1 VGRERWVVIFASV
14 AVLVFT
20 RLPAVIGQDDGDLRR
35 SLAGFL
41 RTQDMVIDTVPD
53 LYPGGYARISIHARS
68 ANMGGMVVDDV
79 WVQLIGVSLDPAALQ
94 QGKFR
99 VMDYRGT
106 AIHGQVGVRRLQ
118 EYFTAG
124 GAIKDLQLWSDGASL
139 YGEGSFPYEGVTI
152 RVWLKGQFSVDGSK
166 EVHFHIE
173 NMTVD
178 GFPLFS
184 PIIRVLE
191 DKINPVLSQRDWPV
205 TFKLKSLQMT
215 KEGFVL
221 SSQPDA
227 LAPCTF
233 CLRTDESGS
242 RP

>member
-1 VGRERWVVIFASV
+1 MGMARWVVITAAV
-14 AVLVFT
+14 AALVVA
-20 RLPAVIGQDDGDLRR
+20 RLPAAIGQDDGELRR
-35 SLAGFL
+35 SFGAFL
-41 RTQDMVIDTVPD
+41 RTQDMVIDSVPD
-53 LYPGGYARISIHARS
+53 LYPGGYARISLHARN
-68 ANMGGMVVDDV
+68 ANLGGMVVDDV
-79 WVQLIGVSLDPAALQ
+79 WVRLIGVSLDPAALQ
-94 QGKFR
+94 KGQLR
-99 VMDYRGT
+99 VVDYRGT

-118 EYFTAG
+118 DFFTA
-124 GAIKDLQLWSDGASL
+124 AIKDLRVWSDGVSL
-139 YGEGSFPYEGVTI
+139 YVEGSLPYEGVSL
-152 RVWLKGQFSVDGSK
+152 RVWLKGQFSVDGTK
-166 EVHFHIE
+166 DVHFHIE

-178 GFPLFS
+178 GFPVFS

-205 TFKLKSLQMT
+205 TFTLKSLQMT

-233 CLRTDESGS
+233 CLQSDESVS

>member
-1 VGRERWVVIFASV
+1 MARERWVIITAAVAALIFA
-14 AVLVFT
+14 
-20 RLPAVIGQDDGDLRR
+20 RLPAAIGQDDGELRR
-35 SLAGFL
+35 SFGAFL
-41 RTQDMVIDTVPD
+41 RTQDMVIDSVPD
-53 LYPGGYARISIHARS
+53 LYPGGYARISLHARN
-68 ANMGGMVVDDV
+68 ANLGGMVVDDV
-79 WVQLIGVSLDPAALQ
+79 WVRLIGVSLDPAALQ
-94 QGKFR
+94 QGQLR
-99 VMDYRGT
+99 VLDYRGT

-118 EYFTAG
+118 DFFTA
-124 GAIKDLQLWSDGASL
+124 AIKDLRVWSDGASL
-139 YGEGSFPYEGVTI
+139 YVEGSLPYEGVSL
-152 RVWLKGQFSVDGSK
+152 RVWLKGQFSVDGTK
-166 EVHFHIE
+166 DVHFHIE

-178 GFPLFS
+178 GFPVFS

-205 TFKLKSLQMT
+205 TFALKSLQMT

-233 CLRTDESGS
+233 CLQSDESVS